1 MDSQEKLERAHKAK
15 TLLDN
20 EFFNECFDRLEAAYI
35 QAWRNS
41 LTVELREDAHR
52 YVTLIGW
59 LKQDL
64 RSIATTGALEE
75 ARLAARVGPDV
86 WPLKTPYGVRK

>member
-15 TLLDN
+15 TLLEN
-20 EFFNECFDRLEAAYI
+20 EFFNECFDRLEANYI

-64 RSIATTGALEE
+64 QSIATTGVLEDERLE
-75 ARLAARVGPDV
+75 AQKRARP
-86 WPLKTPYGVRK
+86 VRRELRRNA